1 MSKEPVRRSAQPL
14 QAMRPAQEFRGW
26 PGWQAPDSAL
36 GLLGPAPLVSL
47 VLQMELG
54 LRVPIAPA

>member
-1 MSKEPVRRSAQPL
+1 MRRSAQPL